1 MEAAKEDFGTAP
13 MMHSSPFLKN
23 MMIGMLLIPNC
34 VALFG
39 LSSVLSL
46 LREIF
51 PAYSLANSAITGS
64 IIQQGPHHDCKYLL
78 GKGYACC
85 NNDAKSNEKKQLHI
99 PAIASLS
106 LQMSLD
112 FWGLPVNECEK
123 GEDDLNDKLGLLGPL
138 NVGKWTFSRE
148 EK

>member
-1 MEAAKEDFGTAP
+1 M
-13 MMHSSPFLKN
+13 
-23 MMIGMLLIPNC
+23 
-34 VALFG
+34 FG

-51 PAYSLANSAITGS
+51 PTYSLANSAITGS
-64 IIQQGPHHDCKYLL
+64 IIRQGPHHGAQNSTKTAVSLLTTSFVQVASVTSSTADYKYLL
-78 GKGYACC
+78 GKGYECC

-123 GEDDLNDKLGLLGPL
+123 DEDDLNDKLGLLGPL
-138 NVGKWTFSRE
+138 DVGKWTFSRE